1 MLFHYVAAD
10 EAGKMTEGDY
20 EADVLADV
28 LRFLGGKELR
38 PISVK
43 PMNQV
48 KVGFWAG
55 IFGGD
60 INTSDK
66 VFLTKYLAL
75 MLRVGTDLLS
85 AINILIMDFD
95 KPAMRNFLLEV
106 REDLSKGQ
114 PFYAAFARHPKD
126 FSPTVINLVKAAE
139 TSGSLEKTFQDLSV
153 SLERDA
159 EIQSKIKSAMIYPIV
174 LICIATAILTFLVTF
189 ALPKVA
195 NVFSQSGIN
204 PPWFSQIVFTVGLF
218 IGANIFVILPGA
230 LIAVGVFMWVVTKT
244 EPGKKAFS
252 RLLSS
257 LPLVRTVY
265 QELAIQRMASTIS
278 SLMRAGLPIV
288 QTITIAAET
297 VGMDSYRDALLRI
310 ANEGLSKGLT
320 IGEAFRRETIFPKMV
335 SNLVAISEQAGH
347 LDEVLDTLAQFYE
360 SNIDANIKALVSLL
374 EPAMLL
380 VMGVMVGVIAL
391 SIIVPI
397 YQLTAS
403 F

>member
-10 EAGKMTEGDY
+10 DAGKMTEGEY
-20 EADVLADV
+20 EADALNDV
-28 LRFLGGKELR
+28 LRFLAGKQLR
-38 PISVK
+38 PVSVK
-43 PMNQV
+43 PISQT
-48 KVGFWAG
+48 KIGFLAG
-55 IFGGD
+55 IFGGG
-60 INTSDK
+60 ITTPDK

-75 MLRVGTDLLS
+75 MLRMGTDLLS
-85 AINILIMDFD
+85 AINILIIDFD

-114 PFYAAFARHPKD
+114 PFYEAFSRHPKD

-139 TSGSLEKTFQDLSV
+139 QSGSLQKTFETMSV
-153 SLERDA
+153 SFEKEA
-159 EIQSKIKSAMIYPIV
+159 EIRGKIRSAMIYPII
-174 LICIATAILTFLVTF
+174 LICIATAIMVFLVTF

-218 IGANIFVILPGA
+218 VGANILILLPGA
-230 LIAVGVFMWVVTKT
+230 LVIVGAFIWVVTKT
-244 EPGKKAFS
+244 EMGKREFG
-252 RLLSS
+252 RIMTNI
-257 LPLVRTVY
+257 PLIRTVY
-265 QELAIQRMASTIS
+265 SELAIQRMASTMS

-288 QTITIAAET
+288 QTINIAAET
-297 VGMDSYRDALLRI
+297 VGLDSYRAALLRI
-310 ANEGLSKGLT
+310 ANEGLTKGLT
-320 IGEAFRRETIFPKMV
+320 IGEAFRRETVFPKIV
-335 SNLVAISEQAGH
+335 SNLVAVSEKAGH
-347 LDEVLDTLAQFYE
+347 LEEVLDTLAQFYE

-380 VMGVMVGVIAL
+380 VMGVMVGIIAL

-397 YQLTAS
+397 YQLTTS

>member
-1 MLFHYVAAD
+1 MLFHYVATD
-10 EAGKMTEGDY
+10 EAGKITEGDY
-20 EADVLADV
+20 EADVLGDV
-28 LRFLGGKELR
+28 LRFLSGKQFR

-43 PMNQV
+43 PMERV
-48 KVGFWAG
+48 KVGVIAG

-114 PFYAAFARHPKD
+114 PFYASFARHPKD

-139 TSGSLEKTFQDLSV
+139 ESGSLEKTFEDLSI

-159 EIQSKIKSAMIYPIV
+159 EIQSKVRSAMIYPII
-174 LICIATAILTFLVTF
+174 LICVATAILTFLVTY

-218 IGANIFVILPGA
+218 IGANIFIILPGT
-230 LIAVGVFMWVVTKT
+230 LIVIGVLIWVATKT

-252 RLLSS
+252 HFLSS

-288 QTITIAAET
+288 QTISIAAET
-297 VGMDSYRDALLRI
+297 VGMDSYHDALLRI
-310 ANEGLSKGLT
+310 ANDGLSKGLT
-320 IGEAFRRETIFPKMV
+320 IGEAFRREAVFPKMV
-335 SNLVAISEQAGH
+335 SNLVAISERAGH

-380 VMGVMVGVIAL
+380 VMGVLVAIIAL

-397 YQLTAS
+397 YQLTTS

>member
-1 MLFHYVAAD
+1 
-10 EAGKMTEGDY
+10 MTEGEY
-20 EADVLADV
+20 EADALGDV
-28 LRFLGGKELR
+28 LRFLGGKQLR

-43 PMNQV
+43 PI
-48 KVGFWAG
+48 KPAKIGFWG
-55 IFGGD
+55 GLFGS
-60 INTSDK
+60 INASDK

-85 AINILIMDFD
+85 AINILLLDFD

-114 PFYAAFARHPKD
+114 PFYSAFARHPKE

-139 TSGSLEKTFQDLSV
+139 ASGSLEKTFQDLSV
-153 SLERDA
+153 TLEKDA
-159 EIQSKIKSAMIYPIV
+159 EIRSKITSAMIYPIV
-174 LICIATAILTFLVTF
+174 LLCMAAAIMTFLVTF

-204 PPWFSQIVFTVGLF
+204 PPWFSQIVFTIGLF
-218 IGANIFVILPGA
+218 VGANIFIILPGTIV
-230 LIAVGVFMWVVTKT
+230 LIGVLIWVVTKT
-244 EPGKKAFS
+244 VPGKKIFS
-252 RLLSS
+252 RVLSS
-257 LPLVRTVY
+257 LPLVRSVY
-265 QELAIQRMASTIS
+265 QELAIQRMASTMS

-288 QTITIAAET
+288 QTINIAAET
-297 VGMDSYRDALLRI
+297 VGLDAYREALLRI
-310 ANEGLSKGLT
+310 ANDGLSKGLT
-320 IGEAFRRETIFPKMV
+320 IGEAFRRETVFPKMV
-335 SNLVAISEQAGH
+335 SNLIAISEKAGH

-380 VMGVMVGVIAL
+380 IMGVMVAIIAL

-397 YQLTAS
+397 YQLTTS

>member
-10 EAGKMTEGDY
+10 DGGKMTEGEY
-20 EADVLADV
+20 EADALNDV
-28 LRFLGGKELR
+28 LRFLGSKQLR
-38 PISVK
+38 PVSVK
-43 PMNQV
+43 PM
-48 KVGFWAG
+48 KETKIGFMAG
-55 IFGGD
+55 LFGG
-60 INTSDK
+60 INTADK

-85 AINILIMDFD
+85 AINILILDFD

-114 PFYAAFARHPKD
+114 PFYQAFARHPKD

-139 TSGSLEKTFQDLSV
+139 QSGSLQKTFETLST
-153 SLERDA
+153 SFEKES
-159 EIQSKIKSAMIYPIV
+159 EIRSKIRSAMIYPIV
-174 LICIATAILTFLVTF
+174 LVCIASAIMIFLVTF

-195 NVFSQSGIN
+195 NVFSQSGIT
-204 PPWFSQIVFTVGLF
+204 PPWFSRVVFTVGLF
-218 IGANIFVILPGA
+218 IGGNIFIILPAVLIVVGA
-230 LIAVGVFMWVVTKT
+230 LIWAVMKT
-244 EPGKKAFS
+244 EVGKREFNHIMTM
-252 RLLSS
+252 

-265 QELAIQRMASTIS
+265 QELAIQRMASTMS

-288 QTITIAAET
+288 QTINIAAET
-297 VGMDSYRDALLRI
+297 VGSDSYRAALLRI
-310 ANEGLSKGLT
+310 ANDGLTKGLT
-320 IGEAFRRETIFPKMV
+320 IGEAFHRETVFPKIV
-335 SNLVAISEQAGH
+335 SNLVSVSEKAGH
-347 LDEVLDTLAQFYE
+347 LEEVLDTLAQFYE

-380 VMGVMVGVIAL
+380 VMGVMVAVIAL

-397 YQLTAS
+397 YQLTTQ

>member
-10 EAGKMTEGDY
+10 EAGKMTEGEY
-20 EADVLADV
+20 EADALGDV
-28 LRFLGGKELR
+28 LRFLGGKQLR

-43 PMNQV
+43 PIKQV
-48 KVGFWAG
+48 KLGFMEG
-55 IFGGD
+55 LFGD

-85 AINILIMDFD
+85 AINILLLDFD

-114 PFYAAFARHPKD
+114 PFYQAFARHPKE
-126 FSPTVINLVKAAE
+126 FSPTIINLIKAAE
-139 TSGSLEKTFQDLSV
+139 ESGSLQKTFENLSV
-153 SLERDA
+153 SLEKEA
-159 EIQSKIKSAMIYPIV
+159 EIRSKIRSAMIYPIV
-174 LICIATAILTFLVTF
+174 LVCMATAIMTFLVTF

-204 PPWFSQIVFTVGLF
+204 PPWFSQVVFTVGLF
-218 IGANIFVILPGA
+218 IGANIFILLPGTII
-230 LIAVGVFMWVVTKT
+230 LVGVLIWVVTKT
-244 EPGKKAFS
+244 EPGKKVFS
-252 RLLSS
+252 RVLTN

-265 QELAIQRMASTIS
+265 QELAVQRMASTMS

-288 QTITIAAET
+288 QTLTIAAET
-297 VGMDSYRDALLRI
+297 VGLDSYRSALLRV
-310 ANEGLSKGLT
+310 ANEGLEKGLT
-320 IGEAFRRETIFPKMV
+320 IGEAFRRETVFPKTV
-335 SNLVAISEQAGH
+335 SSLVAISEKAGH

-380 VMGVMVGVIAL
+380 IMGVMVAVIAL
-391 SIIVPI
+391 AIIVPV
-397 YQLTAS
+397 YQLTTQ

>member
-1 MLFHYVAAD
+1 
-10 EAGKMTEGDY
+10 
-20 EADVLADV
+20 
-28 LRFLGGKELR
+28 
-38 PISVK
+38 
-43 PMNQV
+43 
-48 KVGFWAG
+48 
-55 IFGGD
+55 
-60 INTSDK
+60 
-66 VFLTKYLAL
+66 
-75 MLRVGTDLLS
+75 
-85 AINILIMDFD
+85 
-95 KPAMRNFLLEV
+95 
-106 REDLSKGQ
+106 
-114 PFYAAFARHPKD
+114 
-126 FSPTVINLVKAAE
+126 VKAAE
-139 TSGSLEKTFQDLSV
+139 ESGGLEKTFEDLST

-159 EIQSKIKSAMIYPIV
+159 EIQGKVKSAMIYPII

-204 PPWFSQIVFTVGLF
+204 PPWFSRIVFTVGLF
-218 IGANIFVILPGA
+218 MGANIFIILPGA
-230 LIAVGVFMWVVTKT
+230 LIIVGVLIWVVTKT
-244 EPGKKAFS
+244 EPGKKAFD
-252 RLLSS
+252 RFLSS

-297 VGMDSYRDALLRI
+297 VGVESYREALLRI
-310 ANEGLSKGLT
+310 ANDGLSKGLT
-320 IGEAFRRETIFPKMV
+320 IGEAFRREVIFPKIV

-380 VMGVMVGVIAL
+380 VMGVMVAVIAL
-391 SIIVPI
+391 AIIVPI
-397 YQLTAS
+397 YQLTTS